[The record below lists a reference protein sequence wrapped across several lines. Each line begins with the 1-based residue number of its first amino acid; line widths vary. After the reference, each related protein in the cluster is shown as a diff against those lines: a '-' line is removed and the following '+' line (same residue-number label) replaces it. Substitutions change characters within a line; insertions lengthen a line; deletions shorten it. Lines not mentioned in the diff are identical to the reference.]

1 MLLIPTFV
9 ASLVFS
15 LISPTIPTTT
25 MPFPTD
31 KIICI
36 LYSAGGTADV
46 GRHAVK
52 AALDANAKVNI
63 RVLTNDPKTLL
74 EETNWKCG
82 CDPHSFSK
90 EELKRL
96 DVRAVDLTKDDL
108 RPHLDNVGGVV
119 SALGNRQP
127 MYGSRVG
134 AKGTKNLV
142 NAMEAAK
149 IQRLVAITSMGLSE
163 DWPPGEFHW
172 AGDALKWIF
181 RLTGSNRDLQG
192 AENAILASTSL
203 DYLLVRPV
211 GLGEERRPK
220 GEWFVQKEKYKDKLG
235 PDMSK
240 MDCASFAV
248 QEVLEPTYSRRG
260 VVIGSN
266 WDTFELNEPTREP
279 AEL

>member
-1 MLLIPTFV
+1 
-9 ASLVFS
+9 
-15 LISPTIPTTT
+15 
-25 MPFPTD
+25 MPFPTE
-31 KIICI
+31 KILCI

-46 GRHAVK
+46 GRHAVR
-52 AALDANAKVNI
+52 AALDANAQSLNV
-63 RVLTNDPKTLL
+63 RVLTKDPRTLL
-74 EETNWKCG
+74 DETNWKCA

-90 EELKRL
+90 EELQRL
-96 DVRAVDLTKDDL
+96 DVRAVDVTKDDL
-108 RPHLDNVGGVV
+108 QPHLDDNVGGVI

-127 MYGSRVG
+127 MYGNRVG
-134 AKGTKNLV
+134 AKGTRNLV
-142 NAMEAAK
+142 KAMEAAK
-149 IQRLVAITSMGLSE
+149 IERLVAITSMGLSE

-172 AGDALKWIF
+172 AGNILKWIF
-181 RLTGSNRDLQG
+181 LLSGSHRDLQG
-192 AENAILASTSL
+192 AEDAIISSSTSL

-211 GLGEERRPK
+211 GLGEDRRPK

-266 WDTFELNEPTREP
+266 WDTFELDEPKRT
-279 AEL
+279 EL